1 MMTSRGNHAPG
12 WQRKRPDRRCG
23 GQAVVEFIIALISIL
38 ALAAGLLQLTSL
50 MLAHTR
56 TMVAARQEAGEASV
70 QPIAPLSD
78 AEFIRDWE
86 EGSDTVPYTSDD
98 DVVLSSAAAQFA
110 NLFAER
116 ASTDA
121 GWAYVEMSP
130 SDQISPMRSLL
141 APSTLF
147 GLVEGHDTE
156 TVPLLP
162 AVRTLLYDAES
173 VRVESKV
180 WMTFCGGLY

>member
-1 MMTSRGNHAPG
+1 MMSHASHESG
-12 WQRKRPDRRCG
+12 RQRTRPDRRRS

-38 ALAAGLLQLTSL
+38 ALAAGLLQLTAL

-98 DVVLSSAAAQFA
+98 DVVLSSAASQFA
-110 NLFAER
+110 SLFAER

-121 GWAYVEMSP
+121 GWAYVERSP
-130 SDQISPMRSLL
+130 SDGISPMRTLL
-141 APSTLF
+141 APSSLF
-147 GLVEGHDTE
+147 GLVEGRDTE
-156 TVPLLP
+156 TVPLMP